1 MKQKNLHTHTL
12 EKLFGPISIHIK
24 KQDET
29 VRIVE
34 LKDDEN
40 YCRTL
45 AIVRFIDVHGK
56 ALTEA
61 YKTIIGGELLGK
73 TLLDFKIDFDKKYT
87 GSLDIKL
94 PNWLK
99 QDFKSNHDFG
109 IAFFSNIWVQ
119 DESVE
124 VEKFVFAEVVEII
137 PEELKNDFKYKINPI
152 TNINSKIK
160 SLFDQAK
167 IELINT

>member
-24 KQDET
+24 KQNET

-34 LKDDEN
+34 LKDGEN

-56 ALTEA
+56 TLTEA
-61 YKTIIGGELLGK
+61 YKTILGGELLGK
-73 TLLDFKIDFDKKYT
+73 TLLKFDIDFDKRYT

-94 PNWLK
+94 PDWLK
-99 QDFKSNHDFG
+99 KDFRSSHDIG
-109 IAFFSNIWVQ
+109 IAFFSNIWVK

-124 VEKFVFAEVVEII
+124 IAKFVFAEVVEII
-137 PEELKNDFKYKINPI
+137 PQELQKDFKYKINPI
-152 TNINSKIK
+152 THINAQIK
-160 SLFDQAK
+160 NLFEQAK
-167 IELINT
+167 IELINV